1 MNTAKAANARQLA
14 RKTKIIATIGPATS
28 SPERIRDILLA
39 GVNVIRMNFSHGSHE
54 AHQETLDQVR
64 KVAAELDID
73 TSILSKIERS
83 ERVAT
88 IEMLPTLAKTLE
100 VQEKEMEIEF
110 IKAFIL
116 SDLGE
121 LKFLKRG
128 LEETLNTIKSRK

>member
-1 MNTAKAANARQLA
+1 MNSFGEYLRKRREQL
-14 RKTKIIATIGPATS
+14 GLP
-28 SPERIRDILLA
+28 P
-39 GVNVIRMNFSHGSHE
+39 
-54 AHQETLDQVR
+54 R

-88 IEMLPTLAKTLE
+88 KEMLPTLAKILE

-116 SDLGE
+116 FDIGD
-121 LKFLKRG
+121 LKFLKSG
-128 LEETLNTIKSRK
+128 LEETLNSINSRK

>member
-1 MNTAKAANARQLA
+1 MNPFGEYLRSRREKL
-14 RKTKIIATIGPATS
+14 GLP
-28 SPERIRDILLA
+28 L
-39 GVNVIRMNFSHGSHE
+39 
-54 AHQETLDQVR
+54 R

-100 VQEKEMEIEF
+100 VQEKEIEIEF
-110 IKAFIL
+110 IKTFIL
-116 SDLGE
+116 SNLRD
-121 LKFLKRG
+121 LKFLKSG

>member
-1 MNTAKAANARQLA
+1 MNSFGEYLRNRQEEL
-14 RKTKIIATIGPATS
+14 GLP
-28 SPERIRDILLA
+28 L
-39 GVNVIRMNFSHGSHE
+39 
-54 AHQETLDQVR
+54 R

-83 ERVAT
+83 ERAAT
-88 IEMLPTLAKTLE
+88 KEMLPTLAKTLE
-100 VQEKEMEIEF
+100 VQEKEIEIEF

-121 LKFLKRG
+121 LKFLKSG

>member
-1 MNTAKAANARQLA
+1 MNSFGEYLRSRREQL
-14 RKTKIIATIGPATS
+14 GLP
-28 SPERIRDILLA
+28 L
-39 GVNVIRMNFSHGSHE
+39 
-54 AHQETLDQVR
+54 R

-110 IKAFIL
+110 IKACIL

-121 LKFLKRG
+121 LKYLKSG